1 MRFQRSSAARPLL
14 FEPSPKWFAKFARNE
29 WISDAKLRK
38 VVKEAEQGNIDADY
52 GGGVIKQRIARPHQG
67 KSGGYRSI
75 IYYRQ
80 ADKAFFVYGWSKSAR
95 ENIDEDEEKEFKRQA
110 KITFALND
118 EQILKLL
125 ENGTWQEVNY
135 HEES

>member
-1 MRFQRSSAARPLL
+1 MRIFKNKS
-14 FEPSPKWFAKFARNE
+14 FAKFARKE
-29 WISDAKLRK
+29 RISDAKLCE
-38 VVKEAEQGNIDADY
+38 VVKEADQGNIDADY

-80 ADKAFFVYGWSKSAR
+80 GDKAFFVYGWSKSDMD
-95 ENIDEDEEKEFKRQA
+95 NIDEDEEKEFKRQA
-110 KITFALND
+110 KMTLALHD

-125 ENGTWQEVNY
+125 ENGTWQEVTY